1 MLQGAD
7 LPISLTKIR
16 SLAQRGYGVRP
27 TLGRVSPH
35 SARMK
40 RDLYAEVSARIVV
53 SSVAIRHSRRRQT
66 PGYSAGAARMASVV
80 RLRIVSTAADAMMQ
94 TTPAAKNAG
103 R

>member
-1 MLQGAD
+1 MACGRPLV
-7 LPISLTKIR
+7 
-16 SLAQRGYGVRP
+16 AQPSQR
-27 TLGRVSPH
+27 
-35 SARMK
+35 ARMK

-53 SSVAIRHSRRRQT
+53 SSVAIGHSRRRQT

-94 TTPAAKNAG
+94 TTPAAKKAG